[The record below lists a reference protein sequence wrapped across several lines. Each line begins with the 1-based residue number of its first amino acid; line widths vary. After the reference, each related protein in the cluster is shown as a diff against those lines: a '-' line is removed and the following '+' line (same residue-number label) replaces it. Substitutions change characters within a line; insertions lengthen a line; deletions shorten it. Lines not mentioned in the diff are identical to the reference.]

1 VASSPQGPACSCLSS
16 NFHNR
21 ARTFPRAAECNETSR
36 QAAMAQRNTVRK
48 AVVEQD
54 MNAHKTRVAVTGPR
68 NTDKMVARLTTSSR
82 NVSER

>member
-1 VASSPQGPACSCLSS
+1 
-16 NFHNR
+16 
-21 ARTFPRAAECNETSR
+21 
-36 QAAMAQRNTVRK
+36 MAQRNTVRK